1 MSILILWSMIAK
13 SSYTAGTQM
22 VLLPTWVGSVELQG
36 GVRLDTGKAWLRK
49 CRQKGWM
56 SVLGAF
62 RQREM
67 AIGHVSQ
74 GRASFASEEY
84 GSSEGRTG

>member
-1 MSILILWSMIAK
+1 
-13 SSYTAGTQM
+13 
-22 VLLPTWVGSVELQG
+22 
-36 GVRLDTGKAWLRK
+36 
-49 CRQKGWM
+49 M

-67 AIGHVSQ
+67 TIGHVSQ

-84 GSSEGRTG
+84 GSSEGRTGWAGGGRKEALREREDSLVFS

>member
-1 MSILILWSMIAK
+1 M
-13 SSYTAGTQM
+13 
-22 VLLPTWVGSVELQG
+22 GSVQLQG

-49 CRQKGWM
+49 WRQKGWM

-67 AIGHVSQ
+67 ATGHVSQ

-84 GSSEGRTG
+84 GSSEGRMGWADGGRKEALREREDSLVFF